1 MEHPNFSEIFKDL
14 YLRIIEPCKEPSF
27 VLYFIFMVVIFG
39 GIGVFLS
46 LFQYYQEE
54 PLKYVSQNMM
64 TYAVA
69 LSVPAALTIFLHI
82 IPHSDYKVSHIIMIL
97 SVLIL
102 QIIAVCFSFWDGHI
116 IVAIVCTII
125 SWIYWILANSCN
137 SSLGDKSYHSQIKK
151 DLQNHGSKW
160 DND

>member
-1 MEHPNFSEIFKDL
+1 MEHPNFSEILKDL
-14 YLRIIEPCKEPSF
+14 YLKIIEPCKEPSF

-46 LFQYYQEE
+46 LYQYFQEE

-102 QIIAVCFSFWDGHI
+102 QIIAVCFSFWDDHI
-116 IVAIVCTII
+116 IVAIFCTII

-160 DND
+160 DNN